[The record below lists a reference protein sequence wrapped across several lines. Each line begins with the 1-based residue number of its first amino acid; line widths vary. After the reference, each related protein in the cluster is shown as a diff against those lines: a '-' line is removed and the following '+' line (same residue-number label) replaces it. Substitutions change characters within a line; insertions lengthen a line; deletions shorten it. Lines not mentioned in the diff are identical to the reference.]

1 MNIENPNNPAWLALV
16 VSLPTQNSTV
26 RMRLWRAVK
35 ASGCT
40 VLRDGVY
47 LLPSS
52 EGGMALLSDLAKEV
66 ASGGGNA
73 HLLAIAARDAAQ
85 EWGFRA
91 LFERSGQYVALLEEI
106 GHARAGLPDRERET
120 AALRRM
126 MKALRRDFEAIAAID
141 FFPGPAKAKAE
152 AALDELEKAAAAR
165 FSPGEPRA
173 VQLEIALL
181 DSAQYQGRLWATRR
195 QMWVDRMAS
204 AWLIRRF
211 IDRAAR
217 FAWLEKPEDCPP
229 GALGFDFDGAAF
241 THVGVHVDEKVTF
254 EVLLASFGLESDA
267 ALRKLAVLVHFL
279 DVGGIPVAEAAGV
292 ETVLAGARSRS
303 TDDDMLL
310 DEASIVF
317 DFLYAA
323 YLEARD

>member
-1 MNIENPNNPAWLALV
+1 MNIEPPNNLAWLALV
-16 VSLPTQNSTV
+16 ISLPTQNSTV

-66 ASGGGNA
+66 LSGGGNA
-73 HLLAIAARDAAQ
+73 HLLAIAARNATQ
-85 EWGFRA
+85 ERDFRA
-91 LFERSGQYVALLEEI
+91 LFDRSGLYVALTEEI
-106 GHARAGLPDRERET
+106 GHARAGLPDRET
-120 AALRRM
+120 TALRRM
-126 MKALRRDFEAIAAID
+126 LKALRRDFEAIAAID
-141 FFPGPAKAKAE
+141 FFPGAAKAKTE
-152 AALDELEKAAAAR
+152 AALDELEKTATAR

-195 QMWVDRMAS
+195 RMWVDRMAS

-211 IDRAAR
+211 IDPEAR
-217 FAWLEKPEDCPP
+217 FAWLEKPENCPP
-229 GALGFDFDGAAF
+229 GALGFDFDGATF
-241 THVGVHVDEKVTF
+241 THVGEHTGEKVTF
-254 EVLLASFGLESDA
+254 EILLASFGLEGDA
-267 ALRKLAVLVHFL
+267 SLRKLDMLVHFL

-303 TDDDMLL
+303 VDDDTLL
-310 DEASIVF
+310 DEASKVF
-317 DFLYAA
+317 DLLYAA